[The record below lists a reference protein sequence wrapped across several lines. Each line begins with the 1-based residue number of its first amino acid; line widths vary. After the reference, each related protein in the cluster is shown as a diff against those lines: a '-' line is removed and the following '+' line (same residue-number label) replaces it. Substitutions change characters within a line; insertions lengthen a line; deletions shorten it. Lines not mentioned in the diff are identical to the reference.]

1 VISVFYELSAFKFE
15 TDMNSLFSTFSI
27 KLPIEEEGDRTCAG
41 GYGWALKMIKMI
53 KSCNK

>member
-27 KLPIEEEGDRTCAG
+27 KLPIEEEGDRRVQEGTG
-41 GYGWALKMIKMI
+41 GH
-53 KSCNK
+53 